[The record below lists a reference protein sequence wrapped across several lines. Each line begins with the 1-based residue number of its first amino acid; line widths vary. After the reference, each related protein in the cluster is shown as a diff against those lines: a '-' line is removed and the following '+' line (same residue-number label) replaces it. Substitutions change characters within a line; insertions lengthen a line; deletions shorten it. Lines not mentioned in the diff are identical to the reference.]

1 MFNNTGR
8 ISTEKFTFDSIPIE
22 NEKKYNYLGAIF
34 TASGKFTEGKQN
46 LNNKALKALFKLKK
60 YFIHFRP
67 NAKTF
72 LHLFDHTIKPVLLYG
87 SEICGEFSFNKFKSR
102 GDAYFSQLCKDLV
115 IEKTHIKFCKYILQ
129 ISKRATN
136 AAVMGE
142 LGRYPL
148 CLEVLLNM
156 VKFWFRL
163 SEQTDSLIKEAFEES
178 KTTLNINKDCWY
190 GSIKSIFEYF
200 DINPQ
205 HILKHKTCP
214 KTYIMKK
221 LKVKYDKIWGD
232 I

>member
-1 MFNNTGR
+1 M
-8 ISTEKFTFDSIPIE
+8 
-22 NEKKYNYLGAIF
+22 
-34 TASGKFTEGKQN
+34 
-46 LNNKALKALFKLKK
+46 
-60 YFIHFRP
+60 
-67 NAKTF
+67 
-72 LHLFDHTIKPVLLYG
+72 
-87 SEICGEFSFNKFKSR
+87 
-102 GDAYFSQLCKDLV
+102 
-115 IEKTHIKFCKYILQ
+115 
-129 ISKRATN
+129 
-136 AAVMGE
+136 
-142 LGRYPL
+142 GRYPL

-178 KTTLNINKDCWY
+178 KTTFNINKDCWY

-232 I
+232 ILKDDKPNRHHGNKLRTYRLFKNNLCLEQYLMLENCKTNILTKFRISAHDLEIEKGKTF